1 MRVIVDMNL
10 SPRWIGVLATGSVLA
25 AHRSALGPVGASD
38 ATIMEHALAKGAVV
52 LTHDLDFG
60 SILAATGARGPSVIQ
75 LRGEAILP
83 ELAGGAVIDALDQF
97 ASELAAGALL
107 TLDAR
112 RARVSLLP
120 LRR

>member
-10 SPRWIGVLATGSVLA
+10 SPRWVGAPADRGITA
-25 AHRSALGPVGASD
+25 AHCSALGSPDASD
-38 ATIMEHALAKGAVV
+38 ATIMEQALAEDAVV

-60 SILAATGARGPSVIQ
+60 AILAATGARGPSVIQ

-83 ELAGGAVIDALDQF
+83 EQVGGVVFGALDQF

-107 TLDAR
+107 TLDVR

>member
-1 MRVIVDMNL
+1 MNL
-10 SPRWIGVLATGSVLA
+10 SPRWIDAFAGHGITA
-25 AHRSALGPVGASD
+25 AHWSTLGSPDASD
-38 ATIMEHALAKGAVV
+38 ATIMQHALAESAVV

-60 SILAATGARGPSVIQ
+60 AILAATGARGPSVIQ
-75 LRGEAILP
+75 LRGDAILP
-83 ELAGGAVIDALDQF
+83 QQASGSVIDALDQF
-97 ASELAAGALL
+97 ASEIAAGALL